1 MTDDPELN
9 QAEGRQYLQQ
19 STDRDTA
26 ARNYLSPNTA
36 ILLGILFIAG
46 MFRFHDITLPLVD
59 AFSWRETSTAM
70 MADNFQQ
77 RSWNI
82 FFPEVS
88 WTGPGPSYQ
97 GREFQIVSYLTAL
110 LYQLFGWHDWF
121 GRMIAALFGLVTVFS
136 LHRLTALCW
145 GETHAHVAALAYALM
160 PATIM
165 IDSSFLPEPSML
177 ALVTLGIWLFVKYWV
192 GGNERLLLLAT
203 LSFTFGVLAKPPG
216 IAAGSVIFYLVACW
230 ILQKR
235 YRPAIRTSVS
245 GLLSLAVIAAYFS
258 WAIQIGRAHV

>member
-9 QAEGRQYLQQ
+9 QAEGQQYLQSSDREMAAS
-19 STDRDTA
+19 ST
-26 ARNYLSPNTA
+26 LSPNMA
-36 ILLGILFIAG
+36 ILLGILFIAVV
-46 MFRFHDITLPLVD
+46 FRFHNITLPLVD
-59 AFSWRETSTAM
+59 AFSWREVSTAM

-121 GRMIAALFGLVTVFS
+121 GRMVAAFFGLVTVFS

-145 GETHAHVAALAYALM
+145 DETHAHAAALAYALM
-160 PATIM
+160 PAATM
-165 IDSSFLPEPSML
+165 IDSSF
-177 ALVTLGIWLFVKYWV
+177 
-192 GGNERLLLLAT
+192 
-203 LSFTFGVLAKPPG
+203 
-216 IAAGSVIFYLVACW
+216 
-230 ILQKR
+230 
-235 YRPAIRTSVS
+235 
-245 GLLSLAVIAAYFS
+245 
-258 WAIQIGRAHV
+258 